1 MLPEDPEVLAGREV
15 SSQAELYHKTKEAEA
30 MVEEQ
35 LEVWLQWTK
44 MPDLMMDAGTEVEMP
59 EVTAKRKREEVA

>member
-1 MLPEDPEVLAGREV
+1 M
-15 SSQAELYHKTKEAEA
+15 YHKTKEAEA